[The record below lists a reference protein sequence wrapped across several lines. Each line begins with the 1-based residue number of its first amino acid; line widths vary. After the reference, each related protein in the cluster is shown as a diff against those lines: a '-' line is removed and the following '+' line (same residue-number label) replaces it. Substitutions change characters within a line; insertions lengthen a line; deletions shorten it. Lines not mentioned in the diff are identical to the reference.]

1 MKYLAN
7 NTTSNTPDNSM
18 AYSSNN
24 SMGNSSNNSMANSSN
39 KAMSNSSNHTVSNS
53 VANSNSLRVDSSAL
67 VGHLSHV
74 SVNIVGVVV
83 DVLDTA
89 VRKVDGVG
97 ALPGSSAIVRL
108 RGVKASSRVVVGH
121 SVLVGE
127 GGNLVRVNLSH
138 SMTHNTMSDTN
149 SMADADAVS
158 DSNSMTNSNTVTN
171 SNSVTNSDT
180 MSNSSKELR
189 GGRCCSCQGRNNQS
203 SLKILEFTQNR

>member
-7 NTTSNTPDNSM
+7 NTTFNTPDNSM

-67 VGHLSHV
+67 VGHLSHI

-108 RGVKASSRVVVGH
+108 RGIKASSRVVVGH

-158 DSNSMTNSNTVTN
+158 DSNTMSNSNTVTN
-171 SNSVTNSDT
+171 PDT
-180 MSNSSKELR
+180 MSDPSKELR
-189 GGRCCSCQGRNNQS
+189 SGRCCSCQGRNNQR
-203 SLKILEFTQNR
+203 SLRILKLTQNR

>member
-1 MKYLAN
+1 MCSAN
-7 NTTSNTPDNSM
+7 NTTSNTPDKSM
-18 AYSSNN
+18 AQA
-24 SMGNSSNNSMANSSN
+24 SNNSMANSSN

-67 VGHLSHV
+67 VGHLSHI

-108 RGVKASSRVVVGH
+108 RGIKPSSRVVVGH

-138 SMTHNTMSDTN
+138 SMTHNTMADTN

-158 DSNSMTNSNTVTN
+158 DSNTMTNSNTMSNSNTVTN
-171 SNSVTNSDT
+171 PDT
-180 MSNSSKELR
+180 MSDPSKELR
-189 GGRCCSCQGRNNQS
+189 SGRCCSCQGRNNQR
-203 SLKILEFTQNR
+203 SLRILRFIQSEQMIRI

>member
-1 MKYLAN
+1 MKYLTDN
-7 NTTSNTPDNSM
+7 MMSNTPDNSM
-18 AYSSNN
+18 AQA
-24 SMGNSSNNSMANSSN
+24 SNNSMANSSN

-158 DSNSMTNSNTVTN
+158 DSNSMTDTNTMSNSNTVTN
-171 SNSVTNSDT
+171 PDT
-180 MSNSSKELR
+180 MSDPSKELR
-189 GGRCCSCQGRNNQS
+189 SGRCGSCQGRNNQR
-203 SLKILEFTQNR
+203 SLKILDFTQNR